1 MKNLINVFF
10 ESELKH
16 LISFIEDNRFDAAE
30 VDVTSLNVIQDT
42 SGSSN
47 KEVYSAS
54 KLSGLV
60 FDRHSTVDSEGT
72 IFGLSILESRKFSRD
87 L

>member
-1 MKNLINVFF
+1 MKNLVNVFF

-42 SGSSN
+42 SGSSD
-47 KEVYSAS
+47 KEVYSTS

-60 FDRHSTVDSEGT
+60 FDRNSTVDSEGT